1 MKESLTP
8 GLSTT
13 VRIEID
19 TARTIDFMGED
30 GRVYATPDLVRDIEM
45 TTRDLLL
52 QHVEPGEDS
61 VGTRVEID
69 HLAPTLAGMWVE
81 LTVTVAV
88 VEGRAVTVDV
98 TGRDAAGDICKGRHG
113 RFVVDVEKTK
123 QRLKKKAEAVAASA
137 A

>member
-1 MKESLTP
+1 MKETLVP

-13 VRIEID
+13 ARIDID

-30 GRVYATPDLVRDIEM
+30 GRVYATPELVRDIEM

-52 QHVEPGEDS
+52 RHADPGEDS

-69 HLAPTLAGMWVE
+69 HLSPTLAGMWVK
-81 LTVTVAV
+81 LTVTVAEV
-88 VEGRAVTVDV
+88 DGRAVTFDV
-98 TGRDAAGDICKGRHG
+98 TGRDAAGDICKGRHA
-113 RFVVDVEKTK
+113 RFMVDVEKTK